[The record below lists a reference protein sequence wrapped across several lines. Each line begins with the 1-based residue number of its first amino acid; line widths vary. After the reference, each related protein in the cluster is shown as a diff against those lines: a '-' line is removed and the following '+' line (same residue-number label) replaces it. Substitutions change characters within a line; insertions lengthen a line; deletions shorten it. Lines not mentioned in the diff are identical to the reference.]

1 MLMHDPLMEHIAVA
15 ARYNAGVLVLPLV
28 IAGLLQMEDFCVR
41 RSSLV
46 FSGTTANLLYCLYE
60 N

>member
-28 IAGLLQMEDFCVR
+28 IAGLLQMEDFC
-41 RSSLV
+41 LV